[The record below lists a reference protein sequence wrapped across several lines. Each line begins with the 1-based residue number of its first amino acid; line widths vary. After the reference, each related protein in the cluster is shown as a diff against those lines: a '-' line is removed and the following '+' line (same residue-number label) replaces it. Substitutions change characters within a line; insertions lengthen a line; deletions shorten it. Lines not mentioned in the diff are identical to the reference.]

1 MLIKIDLIVILLAF
15 FVKDF
20 LERLQN
26 PLTALQGEEYFSGEN
41 CCLPIINNGCFGF
54 RL

>member
-26 PLTALQGEEYFSGEN
+26 PLTASAGRRVF
-41 CCLPIINNGCFGF
+41 
-54 RL
+54 